1 MRRTGVRRQLL
12 VGLTLVLLLAVGGY
26 AQTITVPRTLVTFP
40 DLILFNGKII
50 TVDNR
55 DLSSDLGR
63 IVPAMAVREGRV
75 LALGADSEIRA
86 LAGPQTRIIDL
97 KSRAVIPGFIDTH
110 DHPQDWVLANQ
121 AVVNRAVQDQ
131 DIVIRYLN
139 GPGKEKLEN
148 FEPTLRKAV
157 QAARPGQW
165 IIIFLSSGP
174 RYEWLHWD
182 GPAITNKA
190 QLDQLAPNNPVVV
203 LGFATGDYIDGGGTL
218 INSKGIEE
226 YSKVHELH
234 PTNINVE
241 MGAGGTQ
248 LHRTLQH
255 DVIFQG
261 RVDLL
266 EKMYRGELSWWTGY
280 GVTTMG
286 SSLEGLHPLTAYA
299 NLDKRGELPIRLAW
313 GYREVPLRTDELALR
328 RLSSLVGYG
337 SDHLWFIGAHS
348 ASGGSA
354 TAAPASPE
362 VKRRERSSFAPGTRG
377 RADME
382 RLIKSGMRIATM
394 HSAGDQDI
402 DFFLEVIEKASREA
416 GMSLEDIRAK
426 RHSFDHSFMIRPD
439 QLVHI
444 KRLGVLPS
452 AGNDQYWE
460 TSPRIAETYGV
471 EYTNWMTP
479 RRSFLQ
485 EGMIFAN
492 EFDEHFS
499 QTAFTLFDLMEV
511 GVTRTAIDGRTYAPG
526 QAISREVMLKSAT
539 VWSADYVLR
548 EEELGSLEEGKWA
561 DFMVL
566 SDNYLTVP
574 EKEIHTLEPLLTA
587 VGGEIMHLAP
597 SLAREI
603 GLQPVGDQV
612 ELGRVGGNP
621 ESWRVSN

>member
-1 MRRTGVRRQLL
+1 MRRTEVRRKLL
-12 VGLTLVLLLAVGGY
+12 LGLPVVLFLAVGGY

-40 DLILFNGKII
+40 DLILVNGKIV

-55 DLSSDLGR
+55 EMNSDLGR
-63 IVPAMAVREGRV
+63 IVSAIAVREGQV
-75 LALGADSEIRA
+75 LALGADGEIRT
-86 LAGPQTRIIDL
+86 LAGSQTRIIDL
-97 KSRAVIPGFIDTH
+97 KGRTVIPGFIDTH

-121 AVVNRAVQDQ
+121 AVMKKVVQDE

-139 GPGKEKLEN
+139 GPGEEKLKN
-148 FEPTLRKAV
+148 FEPALKEAV
-157 QAARPGQW
+157 QSARPGQW
-165 IIIFLSSGP
+165 IIIFLSSGA

-218 INSKGIEE
+218 INNKGIEE
-226 YSKVHELH
+226 YAKVHELH

-241 MGAGGTQ
+241 MGTGGTQ

-266 EKMYRGELSWWTGY
+266 EKMYERELSWWAGY

-286 SSLEGLHPLTAYA
+286 SSLEGLHPLTAFA
-299 NLDKRGELPIRLAW
+299 NLDKRAELPIRLAW
-313 GYREVPLRTDELALR
+313 GYREVPLRIDELALR
-328 RLSSLVGYG
+328 RLASLVGYG

-348 ASGGSA
+348 ASGQRA

-362 VKRRERSSFAPGTRG
+362 VKRRERSNFAPGTRG
-377 RADME
+377 REDLD

-394 HSAGDQDI
+394 HTAGDQDI
-402 DFFLEVIEKASREA
+402 DFFLEAIEKASKEA
-416 GMSLEDIRAK
+416 GMSLDEIRAK
-426 RHSFDHSFMIRPD
+426 RHSFDHSFMVRPD

-460 TSPRIAETYGV
+460 TAPQIAETYGV
-471 EYTNWMTP
+471 EYTNWMVP

-485 EGMIFAN
+485 EGVLFAN

-499 QTAFTLFDLMEV
+499 QTSFTLFDLMEV
-511 GVTRTAIDGRTYAPG
+511 GVTRTAINGRTYSPG
-526 QAISREVMLKSAT
+526 QAVSREIMLKSAT
-539 VWSADYVLR
+539 AWSADYVLR

-566 SDNYLTVP
+566 SRDYLTVP
-574 EKEIHTLEPLLTA
+574 EKEIHTLESLLTA
-587 VGGEIMHLAP
+587 VGGEIVHLAP
-597 SLAREI
+597 SFAREI
-603 GLQPVGDQV
+603 GMQPVGAQV

-621 ESWRVSN
+621 EAWKLSN